1 MMLYENEKLVSDQTE
16 VCNIFNKYFVNIA
29 KDIDKDPPILS
40 GILKPPNIEKIMEN
54 NPTKDPESQFSFKP
68 TTETYIRKVISNSG

>member
-29 KDIDKDPPILS
+29 KDIDKDPPNTIW
-40 GILKPPNIEKIMEN
+40 N
-54 NPTKDPESQFSFKP
+54 SQ
-68 TTETYIRKVISNSG
+68 TTQH